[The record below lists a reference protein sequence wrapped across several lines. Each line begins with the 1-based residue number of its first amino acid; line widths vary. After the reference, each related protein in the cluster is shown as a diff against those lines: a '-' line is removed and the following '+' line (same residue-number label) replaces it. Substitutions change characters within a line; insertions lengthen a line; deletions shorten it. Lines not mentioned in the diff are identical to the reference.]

1 MAKKENRLGV
11 GLQCT
16 VCKEIN
22 YLTSRNVKNTEGK
35 LEIKKHCPKCNK
47 TTVHKERKAA

>member
-11 GLQCT
+11 GLQCS

-22 YLTSRNVKNTEGK
+22 YLTSKNVKNTEGK
-35 LEIKKHCPKCNK
+35 LEIKKYCPKCNK